1 MSGHK
6 IFGIDDEKSLSI
18 MEDLYEVCQRHGTGD
33 VTAMMIG
40 YSAFLIPHNIYCEGW
55 YPDAIDH
62 AVKVLGT
69 IARDRMAELKAGPD
83 KITELQE
90 TNEYTV
96 DWESWIQEL
105 MKAGDTDGYTH

>member
-1 MSGHK
+1 MSDRK

-18 MEDLYEVCQRHGTGD
+18 MEDLYELCQRHGTGD

-55 YPDAIDH
+55 RSDAIGH

-69 IARDRMAELKAGPD
+69 IARDRMAEIKAAGD
-83 KITELQE
+83 QVKEAQTTYECK
-90 TNEYTV
+90 V
-96 DWESWIQEL
+96 DWESWIEEL
-105 MKAGDTDGYTH
+105 MKAGDTDDYIQ

>member
-18 MEDLYEVCQRHGTGD
+18 MEDLYELCQRHGTGD

-55 YPDAIDH
+55 RSDAIGH

-69 IARDRMAELKAGPD
+69 IAHDRMAELEAGPD
-83 KITELQE
+83 RIEEPQATH
-90 TNEYTV
+90 EYTV
-96 DWESWIQEL
+96 DWESWIQGL
-105 MKAGDTDGYTH
+105 MKDGDTDGYIQ